1 MSAIL
6 GKDKKQQDSLQGKY
20 DQAKARSSRRR
31 FLGTAA
37 GSAALGFPA
46 VVRAQSSFRWR
57 FQSTWPSK
65 SIFHEFAVDWAKNV
79 GDLSSG
85 KLKIQMLPA
94 GSVVPG
100 LQIIDATNKGVLD
113 GGHGIPGFWFGKNT
127 AFGLFGSGPDF
138 AMDGNQILGW
148 VEYGGGKEL
157 YAEVQK
163 EANLDLVSILFS
175 PIPCEPLGWFKRE
188 IRTLEDLHGLKFRTS
203 GLAVDL
209 CKELGMTA
217 VQMAPPDI
225 VPSID
230 RGVLDGAEFAN
241 ATDDRTMGFPDVA
254 KFYYQQSYH
263 QADNFF
269 EVMINRKK
277 YEAIPAELKTVLKLA
292 AHASSAEAPWK
303 AMNRMS
309 KDFLVLQTE
318 QRVKT
323 ALTPK
328 SILDAQLKA
337 WNRVI
342 EKRSR
347 ENPLFAKVVE
357 SQKAWARRVVYWANE
372 VTADQKASYAHYFG
386 KGPVA

>member
-1 MSAIL
+1 MSPTSRKVSRQEVFL
-6 GKDKKQQDSLQGKY
+6 RGNR
-20 DQAKARSSRRR
+20 DQTSAVSSRRK

-37 GSAALGFPA
+37 GSVALGFPT
-46 VVRAQSSFRWR
+46 VVRAQSNIRWR

-65 SIFHEFAVDWAKNV
+65 SIFHEFAVDWARNV
-79 GDLSSG
+79 GDLSG
-85 KLKIQMLPA
+85 GRLKIEMLPA

-100 LQIIDATNKGVLD
+100 LQIIDAANKGVLD

-127 AFGLFGSGPDF
+127 AFGLYGSGPDF
-138 AMDGNQILGW
+138 AMDSNQLLGW

-157 YAEVQK
+157 YAEVQRA
-163 EANLDLVSILFS
+163 ANLDLVSLLFS

-277 YEAIPAELKTVLKLA
+277 YEAVPADLKTVLKLA

-303 AMNRMS
+303 AMDRMS

-328 SILDAQLKA
+328 PILDAQLKA
-337 WNRVI
+337 WSRVI
-342 EKRSR
+342 EKRSKA
-347 ENPLFAKVVE
+347 NPLFAKVVE
-357 SQKAWARRVVYWANE
+357 SQRAWARRVVYWGNE
-372 VTADQKASYAHYFG
+372 VTADQKAAYAHYFG
-386 KGPVA
+386 KGPIA

>member
-1 MSAIL
+1 MSSMS
-6 GKDKKQQDSLQGKY
+6 KKGTERDLLSQS
-20 DQAKARSSRRR
+20 DQKQKFAGSSRRR
-31 FLGTAA
+31 FLGAA
-37 GSAALGFPA
+37 TGSVALSVPA
-46 VVRAQSSFRWR
+46 IVRAQPAITWR

-65 SIFHEFAVDWAKNV
+65 SIFHEFAVDWANNV
-79 GDLSSG
+79 GALSGG
-85 KLKIQMLPA
+85 KLRIQMLPA

-100 LQIIDATNKGVLD
+100 LQIIDASNKGVID

-138 AMDGNQILGW
+138 AMDGNQMLGW

-157 YAEVQK
+157 YAEVQRT
-163 EANLDLVSILFS
+163 ANLDLASILFS

-269 EVMINRKK
+269 EVMINRRK
-277 YEAIPAELKTVLKLA
+277 YDAIPSELKTVLKLA

-303 AMNRMS
+303 AMDRMS
-309 KDFLVLQTE
+309 KDFLILQTE

-328 SILDAQLKA
+328 PILDAQLKA

-342 EKRSR
+342 EKRSG
-347 ENPLFAKVVE
+347 ENPLFAKVVA

-372 VTADQKASYAHYFG
+372 VTADQKAAYAHYFG
-386 KGPVA
+386 KGPVG